1 MFDIN
6 VRYAQ
11 YFYGMGTFATCLEVI
26 CPQPTN
32 NLSSFVCSTT
42 TFIDFINYFTP
53 TPIDKWPKLSLNKE
67 FI

>member
-6 VRYAQ
+6 IRYAQ
-11 YFYGMGTFATCLEVI
+11 YFYGMGPLATCLEVI

-53 TPIDKWPKLSLNKE
+53 TPIDK
-67 FI
+67 